1 MPGRLR
7 HLKSE
12 CRLVTDDVLSRGV
25 LSGFIFSVRHY
36 KNCGHPEVQG
46 SPKRDAESEFWDFAQ
61 HTDVPKST
69 FGILS
74 PGHNIPKL
82 DSGQMRTLHKP
93 RKRFWDI
100 HVAAPCPKCKV
111 WDIRHADAFGT
122 FWTLETGQSAQS
134 VTPHVSV
141 FRLATRRCT
150 NCHSAALPQPSV
162 RRHTGVHG
170 TKKVC
175 VLARPLL
182 AS

>member
-1 MPGRLR
+1 MTS
-7 HLKSE
+7 H
-12 CRLVTDDVLSRGV
+12 
-25 LSGFIFSVRHY
+25 RHY

-82 DSGQMRTLHKP
+82 DSGQMRTLRKP

-122 FWTLETGQSAQS
+122 FWTLETGRSAQS
-134 VTPHVSV
+134 VTPHVSL

-162 RRHTGVHG
+162 RRHTGAHG